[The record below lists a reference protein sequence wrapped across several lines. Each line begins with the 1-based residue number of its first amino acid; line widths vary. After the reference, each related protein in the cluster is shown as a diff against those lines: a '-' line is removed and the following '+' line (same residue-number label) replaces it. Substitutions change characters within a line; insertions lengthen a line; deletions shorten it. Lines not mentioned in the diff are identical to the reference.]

1 MFIRKSDC
9 LKVIA
14 GLAIATLVSG
24 CADYMNRRDTV
35 TLGSGN
41 AMEANIGI
49 HTITPFPAAAAHT
62 YIPGD
67 GRAVLTAQ
75 GRYLTPGDPDVVIQ
89 SGASGSAEVQ

>member
-1 MFIRKSDC
+1 MCIRKSNF
-9 LKVIA
+9 LKGIA
-14 GLAIATLVSG
+14 GLAVAALVSG
-24 CADYMNRRDTV
+24 CADYMNRRDSV

-41 AMEANIGI
+41 AMEANVGI

-67 GRAVLTAQ
+67 GRAVMTAQ
-75 GRYLTPGDPDVVIQ
+75 QRYLTPGDPDVVVQ